1 MNRYLKANRD
11 LARDLVLSCVSAAY
25 KIFGQNSW
33 LKRPRVHFLMLH
45 HLHSDEIVPFRML
58 LQIIM
63 EDHYFI
69 NYSDAVEKIRSGHID
84 KPYIAISLDDGLKT
98 SLNAVQIMREFGIT
112 GCFFICPSVIGQKDD
127 QKIKEFCSQKIHRP
141 PMEFLDWDD
150 VEILMKEG
158 HEVGSH
164 SMNHENIGGLP
175 IDRIQ
180 AEIVESFEILRK
192 RTGGVRH
199 FAWPYGRFSEFTPA
213 AARIVFE
220 TGFHSCASG
229 ERGCHVVKREGDDIS
244 LCIRRDPIVAKWPLS
259 HILYFLS
266 RSSKRASI
274 LDNQWPLGWLEAI
287 RGEAK

>member
-1 MNRYLKANRD
+1 MHHLQPDEIGPLRKL
-11 LARDLVLSCVSAAY
+11 
-25 KIFGQNSW
+25 
-33 LKRPRVHFLMLH
+33 LKRLK
-45 HLHSDEIVPFRML
+45 
-58 LQIIM
+58 
-63 EDHYFI
+63 EDHCLI
-69 NYSDAVEKIRSGHID
+69 IYSDAVEKIKRGNID
-84 KPYIAISLDDGLKT
+84 RPYITITFDDGLKS
-98 SLNAVQIMREFGIT
+98 SLRASQIIKEFGT
-112 GCFFICPSVIGQKDD
+112 RACFFICPSVIGQKDD

-141 PMEFLDWDD
+141 PMEFLNWDD

-164 SMNHENIGGLP
+164 SMNHENLGGLP

-192 RTGGVRH
+192 RIGGVRH

-220 TGFHSCASG
+220 TGFQSCASA
-229 ERGCHVVKREGDDIS
+229 ERGCHVLKREGDDFS
-244 LCIRRDPIVAKWPLS
+244 LCIRRDPIMAKWPLS

-287 RGEAK
+287 SGEAK